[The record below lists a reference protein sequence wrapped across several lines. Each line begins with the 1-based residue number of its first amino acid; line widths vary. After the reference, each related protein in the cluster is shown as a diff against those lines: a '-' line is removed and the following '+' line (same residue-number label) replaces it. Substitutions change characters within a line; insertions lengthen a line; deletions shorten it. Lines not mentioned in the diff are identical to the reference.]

1 MLSERLGPQVANLPL
16 LCTGSPVV
24 KAVLEAWG
32 MNTIALEDGSES
44 STKWVSGESK
54 ELTRLA
60 TSELTVRFQNLVK
73 SILGVIT
80 EIKPLTISG

>member
-1 MLSERLGPQVANLPL
+1 
-16 LCTGSPVV
+16 
-24 KAVLEAWG
+24 

-60 TSELTVRFQNLVK
+60 TSELTVRFQNLVE

-80 EIKPLTISG
+80 EMKPLTISG